1 MAVKAAQSGLLRPSG
16 QFWFRRRRFGD
27 SDLPL
32 VLQPGK
38 PAAEADELPYCR
50 ASGVSD
56 YIKSSKGLET
66 WKINGHMNAVGND
79 ENLLLSVQAVE
90 DWESDEGKSRYREL
104 RKWAEGVSGMTNKR
118 ENGTALHA
126 LFVSV
131 THGREL
137 PRTMAA
143 QYLELIAAHQ
153 RMISLFTVS
162 GFEQTVVCDE
172 LRIAGNLD
180 IMGSPRAPMTPV
192 IKQGRKLVQFA
203 PVVEPGQQ
211 IVMDVKTSSGKDAC
225 KYMGEHALQIAPYAR
240 SVGYYEVEDAELA
253 KQQRAEMTWDEFK
266 AAPAAR
272 ARVADFVRTPHGAR
286 GDVGLIF
293 HAASNGT
300 EVHLHWLDLDEG
312 FEVARQAMVTRELR
326 NKLDGLAAPADPP
339 DLLAVLASEATD
351 VEHARK
357 LYALHTANGTWTD
370 EHMAAVLARWPRKNE
385 GAA

>member
-1 MAVKAAQSGLLRPSG
+1 MPKSASGLLSNSG

-38 PAAEADELPYCR
+38 PAPEADELPYAR

-56 YIKSSKGLET
+56 LIKDQRGLTT

-79 ENLLLSVQAVE
+79 ESLLLSVQAVE
-90 DWESDEGKSRYREL
+90 DWESDEGKDRYRKEL
-104 RKWAEGVSGMTNKR
+104 RPRAERISKMTDKR
-118 ENGTALHA
+118 ENGTALHS

-131 THGREL
+131 SHGREL
-137 PRTMAA
+137 PSTMAA

-192 IKQGRKLVQFA
+192 NRKGKRIAPDVQ
-203 PVVEPGQQ
+203 PGQQ
-211 IVMDVKTSSGKDAC
+211 IVMDVKTSAGKDAC
-225 KYMGEHALQIAPYAR
+225 NYMGEHALQIAPYAR
-240 SVGYYEVEDAELA
+240 SVGYREIEDAALAA
-253 KQQRAEMTWDEFK
+253 KQRLELSWEDFK
-266 AAPAAR
+266 SPAASR
-272 ARVADFVRTPHGAR
+272 ARVAECVRTPHGAR

-293 HAASNGT
+293 HASSTGT
-300 EVHLHWLDLDEG
+300 EVHLHWLDLNEG
-312 FEVARQAMVTRELR
+312 YEAARHAMVTREWR
-326 NKLDGLAAPADPP
+326 NKLTGLGSPARPP
-339 DLLAVLASEATD
+339 DLLEVLRNVSDRTEAL
-351 VEHARK
+351 A
-357 LYALHTANGTWTD
+357 LYGLHKAEWTD
-370 EHMAAVLARWPRKNE
+370 EHTAAVNQALAK

>member
-1 MAVKAAQSGLLRPSG
+1 MAVKVAGSGLLRPSG
-16 QFWFRRRRFGD
+16 QFWFRRRRFGN

-32 VLQPGK
+32 VLQAGK
-38 PAAEADELPYCR
+38 SAAEADELPYCR
-50 ASGVSD
+50 ASSVSNFITD
-56 YIKSSKGLET
+56 SNGLT
-66 WKINGHMNAVGND
+66 VWKINGHMNAVGND
-79 ENLLLSVQAVE
+79 KSLLLSVQAVE
-90 DWESDEGKSRYREL
+90 DWESEEGKARYREL
-104 RKWAEGVSGMTNKR
+104 RKRAEQISGMNDKR

-131 THGREL
+131 THGRQL
-137 PRTMAA
+137 PDTMAA
-143 QYLELIAAHQ
+143 QYLDLIAAHQ
-153 RMISLFTVS
+153 RMISLFTIS

-192 IKQGRKLVQFA
+192 KKEGRKLVQFA
-203 PVVEPGQQ
+203 PVVEPGQL

-253 KQQRAEMTWDEFK
+253 ARQRQEMSWDEFK

-293 HAASNGT
+293 HASSTGT
-300 EVHLHWLDLDEG
+300 EVHLHWLDLNEG
-312 FEVARQAMVTRELR
+312 YEMARHAMVTRELR
-326 NKLDGLAAPADPP
+326 NKLDGLCAPAEPP
-339 DLLAVLASEATD
+339 SLLEVLATVGSRTEALDLWRPRQAEWTPEHTKV
-351 VEHARK
+351 VED
-357 LYALHTANGTWTD
+357 ALRG
-370 EHMAAVLARWPRKNE
+370 E